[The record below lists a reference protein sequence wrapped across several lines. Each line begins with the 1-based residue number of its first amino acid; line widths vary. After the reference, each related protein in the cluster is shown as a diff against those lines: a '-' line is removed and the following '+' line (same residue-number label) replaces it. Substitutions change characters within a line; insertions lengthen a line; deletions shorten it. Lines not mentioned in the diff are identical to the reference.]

1 MITVKH
7 FRLKTLNASIDVYAI
22 FGRAGELRRE
32 EAASSVQYDSPALS
46 SQVKIE
52 SKIKIFFGGL

>member
-1 MITVKH
+1 MQ
-7 FRLKTLNASIDVYAI
+7 SIDVYAI